1 MRTVKVPY
9 IYKHFK
15 GKYYAIM
22 AVSVPVTEQAII
34 YNEEAYK
41 YFATHTENGNT
52 IQLYGNSDSML
63 FHKVSECPEVLVIYK
78 SLYDNAVAYA
88 RPYKMFL
95 SEVDK
100 GKYPDATQEYRFGE
114 VSSEDVLEI

>member
-15 GKYYAIM
+15 GKYYATM

-41 YFATHTENGNT
+41 YFATHTETGDT
-52 IQLYGNSDSML
+52 IQLYGNSDRML
-63 FHKVSECPEVLVIYK
+63 FHKISECPDVLVIYK

-88 RPYKMFL
+88 RPYKMFFWEL
-95 SEVDK
+95 
-100 GKYPDATQEYRFGE
+100 
-114 VSSEDVLEI
+114 

>member
-15 GKYYAIM
+15 GKYYATM

-41 YFATHTENGNT
+41 YFATHTETCNT
-52 IQLYGNSDSML
+52 IQLYGNSDRML
-63 FHKVSECPEVLVIYK
+63 FHKVSECPDVLVIYK
-78 SLYDNAVAYA
+78 SLYNNAVAYA

-100 GKYPDATQEYRFGE
+100 EKYPNATQEYRLEE
-114 VSSEDVLEI
+114 VPLEDVLEI